1 MKQIIVSA
9 CEKNRLLNQ
18 VEKFKVKDYFD
29 AVLGIDDDL
38 AVSKSSLAKKWFD
51 DNKID
56 KNDVLFIGDTVHDY
70 EVSQSISC
78 DCVLVSC
85 GHHDKSVLEKTNA
98 PVLTN

>member
-1 MKQIIVSA
+1 MQFTAKLNDETLPILKLLKNRGCKQIIVSA

-51 DNKID
+51 DNKIY
-56 KNDVLFIGDTVHDY
+56 KNEVIFIGDNVHDY
-70 EVSQSISC
+70 
-78 DCVLVSC
+78 
-85 GHHDKSVLEKTNA
+85 
-98 PVLTN
+98 

>member
-1 MKQIIVSA
+1 MCI
-9 CEKNRLLNQ
+9 RDR
-18 VEKFKVKDYFD
+18 FKVKDYFD

-85 GHHDKSVLEKTNA
+85 GHQDRSVLEKTNA
-98 PVLTN
+98 PVLDKISQISDFLAL